1 MLLKYHC
8 MKLINMAKLIRVIWI
23 SPMWHLQ
30 MVGEGMVCC
39 MEGLKGFC
47 MGVNITN
54 VTTILLG
61 LSKNE
66 SLKLFFFLEIGL

>member
-1 MLLKYHC
+1 
-8 MKLINMAKLIRVIWI
+8 
-23 SPMWHLQ
+23 
-30 MVGEGMVCC
+30 MVCC